1 MRKRLLGAS
10 TALTLALT
18 FGAFGLTGVALAGED
33 NTTPPPADP
42 VITTQTVT
50 VPVPGPTQTVTV
62 PSPTKT
68 VTVKVKAPA
77 PKHASAGSESSGSS
91 ESSSHSTPTAN
102 VAATTPTTSTSDT
115 GTVPQGGVQA
125 GAGGTASQGPSPV
138 LMASALGLA
147 LLGVASGGAALRRR
161 FSER

>member
-42 VITTQTVT
+42 VTTTQTVT
-50 VPVPGPTQTVTV
+50 VPVPG
-62 PSPTKT
+62 PTKT